1 MPEDDGELVARDER
15 AADLRRGD
23 FGDVH
28 RADGRGESDADA
40 ADDAVD
46 VERHQQRERCLA
58 VGQDACSRA
67 TTSRRPRRKMST
79 AAMTSER
86 LRPKR
91 EASRPEIAPPMT
103 QPISALEAVKPCIH
117 DV

>member
-1 MPEDDGELVARDER
+1 MPLS
-15 AADLRRGD
+15 
-23 FGDVH
+23 
-28 RADGRGESDADA
+28 GRHDPTAEM
-40 ADDAVD
+40 
-46 VERHQQRERCLA
+46 
-58 VGQDACSRA
+58 
-67 TTSRRPRRKMST
+67 KKST

>member
-1 MPEDDGELVARDER
+1 MPLS
-15 AADLRRGD
+15 
-23 FGDVH
+23 
-28 RADGRGESDADA
+28 GRHEPTA
-40 ADDAVD
+40 
-46 VERHQQRERCLA
+46 EM
-58 VGQDACSRA
+58 
-67 TTSRRPRRKMST
+67 KKST